1 MYRRAFPAAV
11 KSYAIQFLANTA
23 LMSAAVFTPVY
34 AKQVGASDFELGLIG
49 MVYGFSVFVSG
60 MWFGGQA
67 DTKGRRRYVITGLLL
82 GSVLGLLPI
91 FAFSPGLLL
100 VARFLFG
107 FAAGMFPPALVAY
120 AFDEGKLMG
129 KFSAV
134 GSLGFGIGNLLV
146 SFLASGVLLWGDF
159 PLHGRIFWAGAALL
173 TAAAGIAVTLP
184 HLERVRVSVP
194 HFPVDV
200 IKRNRDVYLAMLI
213 RHTGANAVWVI
224 FPIYVLALS
233 PRAADG
239 GPDYTW
245 LGIIYAANML
255 TQSVIMQFIDPYDG
269 RQLVMAGMVLTVVTF
284 TGFFLATDHVWL
296 LAFSFTLA
304 ASWSCMYVGSLK
316 TILERSPERA
326 TASGLLTSTTSLS
339 AILGPLAGGA
349 IAQAFGDY
357 RATILFAGAMALVS
371 LAVFPVL
378 TRRVELQY
386 GSRGRP
392 TK

>member
-1 MYRRAFPAAV
+1 M
-11 KSYAIQFLANTA
+11 KSYTIQFLSNTA
-23 LMSAAVFTPVY
+23 LASSAVFTPVF
-34 AKQVGASDFELGLIG
+34 AKQVGASDLELGLIG

-60 MWFGGQA
+60 MWFGRQA
-67 DTKGRRRYVITGLLL
+67 DTKGRRRFVITGLML
-82 GSVLGLLPI
+82 GGALGLLPI
-91 FAFSPGLLL
+91 FALTPGLLL
-100 VARFLFG
+100 IARFLFG

-129 KFSAV
+129 KFSSV
-134 GSLGFGIGNLLV
+134 GSLGFGVGNLMV
-146 SFLASGVLLWGDF
+146 SFLASGVLLWGQV

-173 TAAAGIAVTLP
+173 TSAAGIAVTMP
-184 HLERVRVSVP
+184 HLDRARVAVP

-200 IKRNRDVYLAMLI
+200 IRRNRDVYLAMLI

-269 RQLVMAGMVLTVVTF
+269 RRLVVAGLLLTLLTF
-284 TGFFLATDHVWL
+284 TGFFLATDHLML
-296 LAFSFTLA
+296 LGFSFTLA
-304 ASWSCMYVGSLK
+304 ASWSCLYVGSLK
-316 TILERSPERA
+316 TILERSPEKA

-357 RATILFAGAMALVS
+357 RATIVFAGAMAFSSLLV
-371 LAVFPVL
+371 FRVL
-378 TRRVELQY
+378 TRRVGIQY
-386 GSRGRP
+386 GSQARP
-392 TK
+392 AK